1 MKRSTYMLVAA
12 GLILVLASLFAPAPF
27 SRTVQADKNN
37 ACPGLRNAYE
47 ACSAHNPNP
56 SQCDHI
62 LEQLNAH
69 GCRSSSH
76 SSGSN

>member
-1 MKRSTYMLVAA
+1 MKKSTYMLAAA
-12 GLILVLASLFAPAPF
+12 GLMLVLASLFAPAPL
-27 SRTVQADKNN
+27 SRTVQADQRN

-47 ACSAHNPNP
+47 ACSSHNPNP
-56 SQCDHI
+56 AQCDAI

-76 SSGSN
+76 SGSR